1 MDSLET
7 EIYKAVIAASFL
19 LSCLF
24 AYFTISIVR
33 LQRKWHWKRQLLFK
47 NELELIE
54 EERNRIAMDL
64 HDELGSLLTM
74 TDLQIAKI
82 PAKGRDPEKLKVQAH
97 ENLRHAIARMRHII
111 RNLSTLALSRKG
123 IHYALR
129 EFLQQ
134 TKKAT
139 GINISLQLRLK
150 QSLGGEMELHIYR
163 MIQEI
168 VHNTVRHSEAS
179 DMEIVIVQH
188 KGKIYILCQ
197 DNGKGMSGR
206 AKSIQEGLGIHSLL
220 NRVEMM
226 GGQINISSKRGIEY
240 YIVLPVSRSHEQDHQ
255 SSGSG

>member
-1 MDSLET
+1 MDSVET
-7 EIYKAVIAASFL
+7 EVYKAVIAASFL

-24 AYFTISIVR
+24 AYFTVSIVR

-47 NELELIE
+47 NELQLIE

-82 PAKGRDPEKLKVQAH
+82 PTKGREPEKLKVQAR
-97 ENLRHAIARMRHII
+97 ENLRQAIIRMRHII

-134 TKKAT
+134 TRKAT

-150 QSLGGEMELHIYR
+150 KHPGREMELHIYR

-168 VHNTVRHSEAS
+168 VHNTVRHSGAS

-188 KGKIYILCQ
+188 KSKIYILCQ
-197 DNGKGMSGR
+197 DNGKGTSGR
-206 AKSIQEGLGIHSLL
+206 ERIMNEGVGIHSLL
-220 NRVEMM
+220 NRIEMM
-226 GGQINISSKRGIEY
+226 GGQIKISSKGGTEY
-240 YIVLPVSRSHEQDHQ
+240 FIVLPVSRSHEQDHQ